1 MRNRILSTGL
11 LMTAL
16 TLSVF
21 LGWPAVAEPD
31 AQGGATTGESSPIS
45 ERRAKMTAD
54 RNARQLLERIAE
66 DEATHRA
73 DDVIRRT
80 KVVAGPNA
88 NARLSLDLIPNGGAG
103 NRQNDGVLSGTIS
116 GQGTKIAIEVFAT
129 GVTTPLVGMQL
140 RFDFDASL
148 LTFVKAENSAFS
160 LNLLQPTGT
169 DFATASPV
177 RLPSSGFLARAE
189 FTAATDVAGREFAIG
204 IASVMLSESV
214 TSHDTL
220 TTTSRIEFNAM
231 TPMAPTPD
239 FDGDGTVGFSDFLAF
254 AGQFGA
260 RLEDGRYRAKY
271 DLNSDGAIDF
281 SDFLLFVSS
290 YGTRVSPPV
299 GGGSETVVI
308 SDANLRAVISDSLG
322 KARDTPITRA
332 DMATLRRLEA
342 RNANINNLT
351 GLEFA
356 TELTLLD
363 LGGESV
369 ADTIIN
375 SNAITDLAPLQAL
388 TRLDTLDLDRNAITD
403 IAALSGLTNLEW
415 LSLGG
420 NTISD
425 SDISVLSGL
434 INLTV
439 LYLYTNQ
446 ISDITAL
453 SRLTNLRSLGLDTNQ
468 ISDIAALSGLINL
481 TVLSLSVNQISDITA
496 LSGLTN
502 LTVLALDTNQISDIT
517 ALSGLTNLTVLGLHN
532 NQISDIAALSRL
544 TSLTVLSLS
553 NNQISDI
560 VSLAGLTNLK
570 WLDLYNNPLSATSIN
585 TYIPALQTREV
596 LVTFNS
602 SGGNGGG
609 VPPKMYWTDW
619 STKKIQ
625 RANLDGSNI
634 EDLVTAWSPYGIAL
648 DVGRGKM
655 YCTDGSDIM
664 RANLD
669 GSHVEYLITRGLSY
683 PFGIALDVGRGKMY
697 WVDWSTDKIQRANL
711 DGSNVKDLI
720 TTGLE
725 RPFGIALDMGRGKMY
740 WTDRSTDKIQRA
752 NLDGSNVENLITTG
766 LGDPV
771 GIALDV
777 GRGKMYW
784 TDLNTDKIQRA
795 NLGGGN
801 IEDLVTGL
809 GVLAGI
815 ALDVGRGK
823 MYWVDQHTNKIQRAN
838 LDGSNVEDLITTGLE
853 RPFGIALDTSGPI
866 NDSDGGGSDSL
877 GACSVWMVVRPNQ
890 SCQISG
896 GAFRNVGG
904 GCFVYTPSGNGRF
917 CTDSFNLNG
926 FRGIRVG
933 NDYRID
939 ALP

>member
-1 MRNRILSTGL
+1 MIKLARLALLALAMLATLFSGTGFAFDGNRAGFI
-11 LMTAL
+11 
-16 TLSVF
+16 
-21 LGWPAVAEPD
+21 LGWHAVAEPD
-31 AQGGATTGESSPIS
+31 AQDGATAGEISPIF
-45 ERRAKMTAD
+45 ERRAKVAAN
-54 RNARQLLERIAE
+54 RNARQLLGIAE

-73 DDVIRRT
+73 DDVIRRA
-80 KVVAGPNA
+80 KVAAGPNA

-103 NRQNDGVLSGTIS
+103 NRQNDGVTSGTVS
-116 GQGTKIAIEVFAT
+116 GRGTTIAIEVFAT
-129 GVTTPLVGMQL
+129 GVTTSLVGMQL

-148 LTFVKAENSAFS
+148 VTFVKAENSAFS
-160 LNLLQPTGT
+160 LPLPQPTGT
-169 DFATASPV
+169 DFAATPPV
-177 RLPSSGFLARAE
+177 RLASSGFLTRAE
-189 FTAATDVAGREFAIG
+189 FTTVTDVAGREFSIG
-204 IASVMLSESV
+204 IASVMISESQ
-214 TSHDTL
+214 SSSDTL
-220 TTTSRIEFNAM
+220 TTTSRVEFNAM

-239 FDGDGTVGFSDFLAF
+239 FDGDGMVGFPDFLAF
-254 AGQFGA
+254 AGQYGA
-260 RLEDGRYRAKY
+260 QRGDGRYRAKY
-271 DLNSDGAIDF
+271 DLNSDSAIDF

-290 YGTRVSPPV
+290 YGTRVSPPG

-322 KARDTPITRA
+322 KARGAPITRA
-332 DMATLRRLEA
+332 DMATLRRIEA

-363 LGGESV
+363 LGGEFV
-369 ADTIIN
+369 VDTIIN

-388 TRLDTLDLDRNAITD
+388 TSLDTLDLDRNAITD

-420 NTISD
+420 NIISD

-434 INLTV
+434 TNLTV
-439 LYLYTNQ
+439 LYLHNGQ
-446 ISDITAL
+446 ISDIAAL
-453 SRLTNLRSLGLDTNQ
+453 SRLTNLEELDLSNNQ
-468 ISDIAALSGLINL
+468 ISDIAALSR
-481 TVLSLSVNQISDITA
+481 
-496 LSGLTN
+496 LTN
-502 LTVLALDTNQISDIT
+502 LERLW
-517 ALSGLTNLTVLGLHN
+517 LSN

-544 TSLTVLSLS
+544 TSLTVLNLRNNQISDIAALSRLTSLIVLSLS

-560 VSLAGLTNLK
+560 VSLSGLTNLK
-570 WLDLYNNPLSATSIN
+570 LLWLYNNPLSATSIN

-609 VPPKMYWTDW
+609 VPPKLYWTDW
-619 STKKIQ
+619 STDKIQ

-634 EDLVTAWSPYGIAL
+634 EDLVTAVSPLAIAL

-655 YCTDGSDIM
+655 YWTDNGTDKIQ

-669 GSHVEYLITRGLSY
+669 GSNVEDLILITTGLES
-683 PFGIALDVGRGKMY
+683 PVGIALDVGRGKMY
-697 WVDWSTDKIQRANL
+697 WVDSSTDKIQRANL
-711 DGSNVKDLI
+711 DGSNVEDLI

-725 RPFGIALDMGRGKMY
+725 GPFGIALDVGRGKMY

-752 NLDGSNVENLITTG
+752 NLDGSNVEDLITTG
-766 LGDPV
+766 LEEPV

-784 TDLNTDKIQRA
+784 TDNGTDKIQRA

-809 GVLAGI
+809 GTPVGI
-815 ALDVGRGK
+815 ALDVGRDK

-896 GAFRNVGG
+896 GEFRNVGG